1 MEGRSKTAGRSLAR
15 LKGEVMGKSG
25 KRRRVSFREVVQVIQ
40 QEEGGR
46 DTVETGKLSGEE
58 EGGDGLKG

>member
-1 MEGRSKTAGRSLAR
+1 
-15 LKGEVMGKSG
+15 MGKSG

-58 EGGDGLKG
+58 EAGDGLKGSSGVKVVE